1 MSEANGGSFAEELA
15 LAIEVAD
22 RCDEVTLAGFGS
34 ASLRIDHK
42 ADRSEV
48 TEADRGA
55 ERAALELLRSHRPD
69 HAVLGEEFGTD
80 GPADSPWRWIIDPID
95 GTSGFARGI
104 PIWATLIA
112 LEHADDGLAVA
123 VVSAPALGRRW
134 WATRGGGAFTSAFTS
149 DGSARACQVS
159 TIDTLAEA
167 QVSLAV
173 NQGWHDLGAGLRLEE
188 WALGARRSRNV
199 GDFWQHCLVA
209 EGAIDVA
216 VDAVGLAIYD
226 VAAPRLIVE
235 EAGGMFTDHTG
246 APSHAGPTAVSSN
259 GALHREVLNVI
270 SG

>member
-1 MSEANGGSFAEELA
+1 MPEVGDNPFAGELS
-15 LAIEVAD
+15 LAVEMAD
-22 RCDEVTLAGFGS
+22 HCDAVTLPAFQS
-34 ASLRIDHK
+34 KRLRIDHK
-42 ADRSEV
+42 ADNSEV

-55 ERAALELLRSHRPD
+55 ERVAVELLRSHRPD

-80 GPADSPWRWIIDPID
+80 GPANSPWRWIIDPID

-134 WATRGGGAFTSAFTS
+134 WATRGGGACTSSFTS
-149 DGSARACQVS
+149 DDSVACCVS
-159 TIDTLAEA
+159 DVDSLTEA

-173 NQGWHDLGAGLRLEE
+173 NQGWHDLGAGRRLEE

-216 VDAVGLAIYD
+216 VDAVGLAVYD

-259 GALHREVLNVI
+259 GVLHREVLAVI

>member
-1 MSEANGGSFAEELA
+1 MPDADGGAFADELA
-15 LAIEVAD
+15 LAVEVAD
-22 RCDEVTLAGFGS
+22 RCDEITLAAFRSSG
-34 ASLRIDHK
+34 LRIDHK

-48 TEADRGA
+48 TEADREA
-55 ERAALELLRSHRPD
+55 ERVAVDLLRSRRPD

-80 GPADSPWRWIIDPID
+80 GPVDAQWRWIIDPID

-112 LEHADDGLAVA
+112 LEHADDGLTVA
-123 VVSAPALGRRW
+123 VVSAPALGCRW
-134 WATRGGGAFTSAFTS
+134 WATRGCGTFASASTSGGAT
-149 DGSARACQVS
+149 RPCRVS
-159 TIDTLAEA
+159 TVDTLAEA

-173 NQGWHDLGAGLRLEE
+173 NRGWHDLGAGLRLDE

-246 APSHAGPTAVSSN
+246 ARSHAGPTAVSSN
-259 GALHREVLNVI
+259 GVLHPEVLAVI

>member
-1 MSEANGGSFAEELA
+1 MSEVGDERFAGELS

-22 RCDEVTLAGFGS
+22 RCDAITLAAFGS
-34 ASLRIDHK
+34 AGLRVDHK
-42 ADRSEV
+42 SDRSEV

-55 ERAALELLRSHRPD
+55 EQVAVEHLRSHRPD

-112 LEHADDGLAVA
+112 LEHADDGLVVA

-149 DGSARACQVS
+149 NDPVACRVS
-159 TIDTLAEA
+159 DIDSLSDA
-167 QVSLAV
+167 QVSVAV
-173 NQGWHDLGAGLRLEE
+173 NQGWHDLGAGRRLED

-216 VDAVGLAIYD
+216 VDAVGLAVYD

-259 GALHREVLNVI
+259 GVLHREVLAVI

>member
-1 MSEANGGSFAEELA
+1 MSGADGGSFAEDLA

-22 RCDEVTLAGFGS
+22 RCDEVTLASFGS
-34 ASLRIDHK
+34 ESLRVDHK

-55 ERAALELLRSHRPD
+55 EQVALELFRSRRPN

-134 WATRGGGAFTSAFTS
+134 WATRGGGAFTTVLTS

-159 TIDTLAEA
+159 TIDTLADA

-173 NQGWHDLGAGLRLEE
+173 NQGWHDLGARLRLEE
-188 WALGARRSRNV
+188 WALRARRSRNV

-216 VDAVGLAIYD
+216 VDAVGLAVYD

-259 GALHREVLNVI
+259 GALHREVLTVI